1 MQIRTQNQADI
12 MIVNALNNM
21 ELMLSEFR
29 FTTDQTRKEIVVAL
43 EVCVQ
48 ELNAATNYKAGA

>member
-1 MQIRTQNQADI
+1 MEIRTQNQADI

-29 FTTDQTRKEIVVAL
+29 FTTDQTRKEIVTAL
-43 EVCVQ
+43 EVYVQ
-48 ELNAATNYKAGA
+48 ELTAATNYKAGA